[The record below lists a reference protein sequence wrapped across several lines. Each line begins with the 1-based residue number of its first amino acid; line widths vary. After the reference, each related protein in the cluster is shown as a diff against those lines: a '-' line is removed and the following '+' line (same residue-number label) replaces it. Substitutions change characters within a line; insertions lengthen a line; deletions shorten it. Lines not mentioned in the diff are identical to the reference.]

1 MYIEDARSSFFWKL
15 QISFGTQNAPNF
27 FTLFD
32 YTNMRNKY
40 KQAIISLFH
49 ILHNSSPPYIYIYD
63 KNQYVWTSCEMLYHS
78 RMLDGLRFLWN
89 IFLNFPLEWLCRKGI
104 TLTLDKERKHNNS
117 ESEMSRSYFINFIVL
132 ITVVF
137 FWHETNSISKY
148 HYHRYFID
156 LFAFE
161 TSTYIGTL
169 FQL

>member
-40 KQAIISLFH
+40 KQAIISFLIFCTIH
-49 ILHNSSPPYIYIYD
+49 RR
-63 KNQYVWTSCEMLYHS
+63 TSCEMLYHS
-78 RMLDGLRFLWN
+78 RMLDGLQFLWN

-117 ESEMSRSYFINFIVL
+117 ESEMSRSYFINFIIL

-148 HYHRYFID
+148 HYHRCFVD
-156 LFAFE
+156 LFAFK
-161 TSTYIGTL
+161 TSTI
-169 FQL
+169 